1 MLRRKKKKTAT
12 HDKLLFSLSLPY
24 GFLLRWKYCA
34 KKWKILI
41 CIVVLIYCEADG
53 IYILSDVI
61 FLTISDDVKE
71 CAQNKRNRGRGRA
84 LLQTANSQPVSLL
97 HIPTSE
103 FKHARFVS
111 NILGITHLW
120 QDSHAHYLERSQC
133 QTSFPQSQQLTLYD
147 VKEYKNNHRVPS
159 Q

>member
-1 MLRRKKKKTAT
+1 MQKMENSDL
-12 HDKLLFSLSLPY
+12 HCSF
-24 GFLLRWKYCA
+24 
-34 KKWKILI
+34 
-41 CIVVLIYCEADG
+41 IYCEADG

-84 LLQTANSQPVSLL
+84 LLHPNSKLTASVML
-97 HIPTSE
+97 HTPTSE
-103 FKHARFVS
+103 VKHARFVS

-120 QDSHAHYLERSQC
+120 QDSHAHYLGRSQC
-133 QTSFPQSQQLTLYD
+133 QTSFPQSQQLILYV
-147 VKEYKNNHRVPS
+147 VKECKNNHRFPS